1 MCKMDEEFYENLRER
16 IKIYFENGSGG
27 HGLDHT
33 NRVFKNSL
41 IISKGENVDLDII
54 QVAAL
59 LHDVARLKEDE
70 GEVKCHAEEGA
81 KMARS
86 ILIEMEFPQ
95 EKIEGVIHAINVHRY
110 SKNLKPES
118 REAEILQDADRLDA
132 LGASAIARI
141 MSRAGKASIPIYD
154 PKIPPKK
161 EYGGA
166 ATTAI
171 NHFYEKILKIK
182 PETFKTEKAREIAV
196 ERYNFIKEFVDRFL
210 EESK

>member
-1 MCKMDEEFYENLRER
+1 MDEEFYENLRER